1 MMTYVNQQDAMT
13 IKQQRPSLLDG
24 NDKILRASTR
34 CIHIASGDG
43 NNNINGNDDEECRQ
57 QGLVLKLTTYSYRIA
72 QWRR

>member
-1 MMTYVNQQDAMT
+1 MMTNVNQQDAMM

-24 NDKILRASTR
+24 NDKILRTSAQ

-43 NNNINGNDDEECRQ
+43 NNNINGNDDEECQQ
-57 QGLVLKLTTYSYRIA
+57 QGLVLELTTYSYCIA